1 MFESNH
7 SPAEVY
13 CVLLFAFEK
22 GKVMQ
27 PRLVQNY
34 LLASLSQVLGFSA
47 RATISSSKAGAL
59 DLPLSSEQAAVL

>member
-27 PRLVQNY
+27 PRLVQN
-34 LLASLSQVLGFSA
+34 
-47 RATISSSKAGAL
+47 
-59 DLPLSSEQAAVL
+59 